1 MTAPMHR
8 IAHEDESKWCRI
20 LYSLTDKTLT
30 AAIIIIVS
38 GDLLPRFD
46 LYVAET
52 NGVGRAG
59 WTIDHVTSITY
70 ALNSAKIGRN
80 L

>member
-1 MTAPMHR
+1 MKMKANGAGSCIPF
-8 IAHEDESKWCRI
+8 
-20 LYSLTDKTLT
+20 TDKTLT

-38 GDLLPRFD
+38 VDLLPRFD

-70 ALNSAKIGRN
+70 VLNSVGICSFN
-80 L
+80 NVSLV